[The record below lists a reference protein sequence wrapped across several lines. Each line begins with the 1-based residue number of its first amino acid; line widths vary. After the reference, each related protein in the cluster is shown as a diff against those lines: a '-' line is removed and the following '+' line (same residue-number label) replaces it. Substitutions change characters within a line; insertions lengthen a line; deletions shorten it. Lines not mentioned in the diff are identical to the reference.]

1 MNILNLENISK
12 TYMEKAVL
20 DNVCIGIDDSDKIGV
35 VGANGTGKSTL
46 LAITAGNV
54 EPDEGRVVMGN
65 DVRISYLPQNPQFD
79 MNKTLLENITEAI
92 YAGNDHW
99 DKMGEIK
106 ANLAKLGI
114 DDPECNPEVLS
125 GGQRKRAA
133 LVSAIM
139 TPADLLILDEPT
151 NHLDSEMIEWLE
163 SFLRRYNGAILMVT
177 HDRYFLDEVTDQI
190 IEIDKGNAYRYEAN
204 YSGYLELK
212 EQRLDYEKAAE
223 RKAATLYKKDLAWIR
238 RGARARSTKQK
249 AHIKRFEELRDRKRP
264 EEERFVELSSLPSRM
279 GNKTIILDGISK
291 GYGDKTL
298 FKDFTYTFNKL
309 DRIGIIGP
317 NGCGKSTL
325 LKCII
330 GDVALDS
337 GSIEIGQTIEIGYFG
352 QENEFERQ
360 SGNNTFEDRKHN
372 GVISGDDKSILYQNA
387 SVSNVEDAYK
397 NTMAKMSKAW
407 DGNMRV
413 IDYVK
418 ETAEYIE
425 TTDGTVSASSM
436 CERFL
441 FNADMQYAPLKK
453 LSGGEKRRLYLLKV
467 LMSAPNVIIL
477 DEPTNDLDIQ
487 TLRIL
492 EDYLDSFAGIVI
504 TVSHDRYFLDRV
516 VTRIFS
522 FEPDG
527 ILRQSEG
534 GYSDYLEHRKQ
545 MDNLDGSDGN
555 KTISRDN
562 KTSKA
567 NKTSKDNKTKNGAD
581 GNHNSQNNESDS
593 VSKKNKKYRAPRE
606 KTKLSFN
613 EQKEYDTIES
623 EIESMEMRSSELDDL
638 IAEAATD
645 FVKLTELTKEKEELE
660 LQIEQKLDRFVELQE
675 MVDKFNSQ
683 G

>member
-46 LAITAGNV
+46 LAITAGLIEADDGKLV
-54 EPDEGRVVMGN
+54 KGN

-79 MNKTLLENITEAI
+79 MNKTLLENITDAI

-99 DKMGEIK
+99 DKMGEIR
-106 ANLAKLGI
+106 ANLAKFGI
-114 DDPECNPEVLS
+114 DDPECNPSVLS
-125 GGQRKRAA
+125 GGQKKRAA

-163 SFLRRYNGAILMVT
+163 NFLQRYNGAILMVT
-177 HDRYFLDEVTDQI
+177 HDRYFLDEVTNQI
-190 IEIDKGNAYRYEAN
+190 IEIDKGNAYRYTAN

-212 EQRLDYEKAAE
+212 QQRLDYEKAAE
-223 RKAATLYKKDLAWIR
+223 RKAATLFKKDLAWIR

-279 GNKTIILDGISK
+279 GNKTIILDDISK
-291 GYGDKTL
+291 AYGDRTL
-298 FKDFTYTFNKL
+298 FENFTYTFNKL

-330 GDVALDS
+330 GDIQIDS
-337 GSIEIGQTIEIGYFG
+337 GSIDIGQTIKIGYFG
-352 QENEFERQ
+352 QENEFDKA
-360 SGNNTFEDRKHN
+360 SW
-372 GVISGDDKSILYQNA
+372 DD
-387 SVSNVEDAYK
+387 E
-397 NTMAKMSKAW
+397 
-407 DGNMRV
+407 MRV

-425 TTDGTVSASSM
+425 TTEGTVSASAM

-467 LMSAPNVIIL
+467 LMTAPNVVIL
-477 DEPTNDLDIQ
+477 DEPTNDLDIM

-492 EDYLDSFAGIVI
+492 EDYLDSFAGIVL

-522 FEPDG
+522 FESG
-527 ILRQSEG
+527 TTLQQSEG
-534 GYSDYLEHRKQ
+534 GYSEYLEHRKQ
-545 MDNLDGSDGN
+545 TD
-555 KTISRDN
+555 TQRDV
-562 KTSKA
+562 SKI
-567 NKTSKDNKTKNGAD
+567 
-581 GNHNSQNNESDS
+581 NNENDKAEND
-593 VSKKNKKYRAPRE
+593 SKKNKKYRAPRE

-613 EQKEYDTIES
+613 EQREYDTIEE
-623 EIESMEMRSSELDDL
+623 EIEQLEARSAELDGL
-638 IAEAATD
+638 IVSAATD

-660 LQIEQKLDRFVELQE
+660 LQIEQKLNRYVELQE
-675 MVDKFNSQ
+675 MVDRFNEMK
-683 G
+683 

>member
-1 MNILNLENISK
+1 MNTILIEVKMNILNLENISK
-12 TYMEKAVL
+12 TYMEKKVL

-46 LAITAGNV
+46 LAITAGKIEV
-54 EPDEGRVVMGN
+54 DDGRVVMGN
-65 DVRISYLPQNPQFD
+65 DIRISYLPQNPQFD
-79 MNKTLLENITEAI
+79 MDKTLLENITDSI

-106 ANLAKLGI
+106 ANLAKFGI
-114 DDPECNPEVLS
+114 DDPECNPSVLS
-125 GGQRKRAA
+125 GGQKKRAA

-163 SFLRRYNGAILMVT
+163 NYLQRYNGAILMVT

-190 IEIDKGNAYRYEAN
+190 IEIDKGNAYRYTAN

-223 RKAATLYKKDLAWIR
+223 RKAATLFKKDLAWIR

-264 EEERFVELSSLPSRM
+264 DEERYVELSSLPSRM
-279 GNKTIILDGISK
+279 GNKTIILEDISK
-291 GYGDKTL
+291 GYGDRTL
-298 FKDFTYTFNKL
+298 FKNFTYTFNKL

-330 GDVALDS
+330 GDIPIDS
-337 GSIEIGQTIEIGYFG
+337 GNIEIGQTINIGYFG
-352 QENEFERQ
+352 QENEF
-360 SGNNTFEDRKHN
+360 
-372 GVISGDDKSILYQNA
+372 DKS
-387 SVSNVEDAYK
+387 S
-397 NTMAKMSKAW
+397 W
-407 DGNMRV
+407 DDEMRV

-425 TTDGTVSASSM
+425 TTEGTVSASAM

-441 FNADMQYAPLKK
+441 FNADMQYAPLRKM
-453 LSGGEKRRLYLLKV
+453 SGGEKRRLYLLKV
-467 LMSAPNVIIL
+467 LMTAPNVIIL

-492 EDYLDSFAGIVI
+492 EDYLDSFAGIVL

-522 FEPDG
+522 FEVG
-527 ILRQSEG
+527 ASLQQSEG
-534 GYSDYLEHRKQ
+534 GYSDYLEHKNQ
-545 MDNLDGSDGN
+545 LNALTGMVGNSDL
-555 KTISRDN
+555 
-562 KTSKA
+562 SKA
-567 NKTSKDNKTKNGAD
+567 KDSGNSKND
-581 GNHNSQNNESDS
+581 SQNDLSDND
-593 VSKKNKKYRAPRE
+593 SKKNKKYRAPRE

-613 EQKEYDTIES
+613 EQREYDTIES
-623 EIESMEMRSSELDDL
+623 EIESMEKRSAELDEL
-638 IAEAATD
+638 IAKAATD

-660 LQIEQKLDRFVELQE
+660 LLIEQKFDRFVELQE
-675 MVDKFNSQ
+675 MVDRFAKMQ
-683 G
+683 EERK